1 MQISYSFNRFMHGVV
16 LREIKKIRYL
26 KISSLKIAI
35 KPFYLSF
42 DTLKQ
47 ILKYLDEDYPR
58 KKDGKPFSYKELK
71 EVDFLRHIAFLECVC
86 AENGYTLNL
95 EKEYKDN
102 LDNKQQ

>member
-1 MQISYSFNRFMHGVV
+1 MHGVV

-26 KISSLKIAI
+26 EFRTLKIAI

-42 DTLKQ
+42 NVLKQ

-58 KKDGKPFSYKELK
+58 KKDGEPFSYKELK
-71 EVDFLRHIAFLECVC
+71 ELDFLRHIAFLECIC

-95 EKEYKDN
+95 EKKYQEVN
-102 LDNKQQ
+102 NGLS

>member
-1 MQISYSFNRFMHGVV
+1 MRISSPFNRFMHGVV

-26 KISSLKIAI
+26 KIAELKIAI

-58 KKDGKPFSYKELK
+58 KKGGEPFSYTELK
-71 EVDFLRHIAFLECVC
+71 ELDFLRHIAFLECVC

-95 EKEYKDN
+95 EKEYKEIN
-102 LDNKQQ
+102 NGLS

>member
-1 MQISYSFNRFMHGVV
+1 MHGVV

-26 KISSLKIAI
+26 KISGLKIAI

-58 KKDGKPFSYKELK
+58 KKDGKPFSYTELK

-86 AENGYTLNL
+86 AENGITLNL
-95 EKEYKDN
+95 EKEYKDFN
-102 LDNKQQ
+102 DGFYNR

>member
-1 MQISYSFNRFMHGVV
+1 MHGVV

-58 KKDGKPFSYKELK
+58 KKDGKPFSYTELK

-86 AENGYTLNL
+86 AENDITLNL
-95 EKEYKDN
+95 EKN
-102 LDNKQQ
+102 IQQ

>member
-1 MQISYSFNRFMHGVV
+1 MHGVV

-26 KISSLKIAI
+26 KISGLKIAI

-58 KKDGKPFSYKELK
+58 KKGGKPFSYTELK
-71 EVDFLRHIAFLECVC
+71 ELDFLRHIAFLECIC

-95 EKEYKDN
+95 EKEYKDFN
-102 LDNKQQ
+102 DGFYNRQKR

>member
-1 MQISYSFNRFMHGVV
+1 MHGVV

-26 KISSLKIAI
+26 KISGLKIAI

-58 KKDGKPFSYKELK
+58 KEGGKPFSYTELK
-71 EVDFLRHIAFLECVC
+71 ELDFLRHIAFLECIC

-95 EKEYKDN
+95 EKEYNDFSDGFYDRQKR
-102 LDNKQQ
+102 